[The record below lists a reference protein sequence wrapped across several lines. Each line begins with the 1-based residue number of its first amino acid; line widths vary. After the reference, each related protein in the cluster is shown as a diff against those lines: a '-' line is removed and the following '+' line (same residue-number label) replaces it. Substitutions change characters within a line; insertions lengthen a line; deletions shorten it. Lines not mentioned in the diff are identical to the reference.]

1 MELKVKRIENEADF
15 EHGLTREDFIEFLH
29 THLGRFGDSRSAI
42 GKAVDYAFSESDG
55 KGGFLVTAH
64 LDDEVVGEVVINDT
78 GMSEYVPEHLL
89 VYIAVHGDYRSKG
102 LGAKIMEEVF
112 RMCEGNVALHVEY
125 DNPAKRFYE
134 RIGMK
139 SKYAEM
145 RYIKQAE

>member
-1 MELKVKRIENEADF
+1 MELKVRRIERQADF
-15 EHGLTREDFIEFLH
+15 ENGFTREDFIEFLY
-29 THLGRFGDSRSAI
+29 THLGRFGDTRSAI
-42 GKAVDYAFSESDG
+42 EKAVDYAFSETEG

-64 LDDEVVGEVVINDT
+64 LGDDLVGEVVINDT
-78 GMSEYVPEHLL
+78 GMAEYVPEHLL

-102 LGAKIMEEVF
+102 LGARIMDETF

-134 RIGMK
+134 RLGMK